1 MCKFKPSRREEREMY
16 LRIDTMDSDNESLL
30 SEVNGTVYT
39 DSEDEM
45 DLETNADYIFYQDEV
60 FLDSPKIHNKY
71 YIGISKYIYS
81 QDYYLLLCAMSPQ
94 TFYRVDYYTALSY
107 LTEYSIVPIHNSNID
122 ILQLIIHDDHV
133 YTVIKKTHWLR
144 LIQRTWKK
152 IYRLK
157 REITRKRCSIS
168 AIQYREI
175 HGKYPRELQS
185 VPTIYG
191 MLTSFGG

>member
-1 MCKFKPSRREEREMY
+1 
-16 LRIDTMDSDNESLL
+16 MDSDNESLL
-30 SEVNGTVYT
+30 SEVNSTVYT

-45 DLETNADYIFYQDEV
+45 DLETNADYIFYQDEL
-60 FLDSPKIHNKY
+60 FLDSPKTHNKY

-94 TFYRVDYYTALSY
+94 TFYRVDYYTALTY

-122 ILQLIIHDDHV
+122 ILHLIINEDHV

-152 IYRLK
+152 IYRQK
-157 REITRKRCSIS
+157 TT
-168 AIQYREI
+168 APYH
-175 HGKYPRELQS
+175 HGHL
-185 VPTIYG
+185 
-191 MLTSFGG
+191 